1 MTKKLYEN
9 NLNLSLIKLYLL
21 KVKKLENNFLF
32 LVVLGGRAKKANIEL
47 HDVRWVV
54 GSKIE
59 DTYDTLRKDWFGS
72 PKGLHIDSYKKI
84 KYIDGYKINL
94 INFEKSEI
102 EKKQLFKKNKTKKH
116 LWFVNI
122 GGYNSTS
129 MQEQHEFG
137 LVIASNKLEAKN
149 IAKSKWLI
157 GFEKKHNDD
166 IASLEMLI
174 SCDDCELIKTIG
186 NWEIELTP
194 GNKFIDEN
202 NYPDWYGYQKIEGR

>member
-1 MTKKLYEN
+1 M
-9 NLNLSLIKLYLL
+9 
-21 KVKKLENNFLF
+21 KKLENIFLY
-32 LVVLGGRAKKANIEL
+32 LVVLGGRAKKANVEL
-47 HDVRWVV
+47 HDVRWVI

-84 KYIDGYKINL
+84 KYIDGYRINL
-94 INFEKSEI
+94 INFEKDKI
-102 EKKQLFKKNKTKKH
+102 ENKQLVKKNKAKKN

-122 GGYNSTS
+122 GGYNPNS

-157 GFEKKHNDD
+157 GLKKKHKDD
-166 IASLEMLI
+166 IYSLKKLI
-174 SCDDCELIKTIG
+174 DSDDCQLINKIG
-186 NWEIELTP
+186 SWEIELTLESNSAD
-194 GNKFIDEN
+194 GT
-202 NYPDWYGYQKIEGR
+202 NYPDWYGYKRIDKI

>member
-1 MTKKLYEN
+1 MQ
-9 NLNLSLIKLYLL
+9 
-21 KVKKLENNFLF
+21 KLENIFLY

-59 DTYDTLRKDWFGS
+59 DTYDTLKNQWFGS

-84 KYIDGYKINL
+84 KYIDGFKINI
-94 INFEKSEI
+94 INFENDKI
-102 EKKQLFKKNKTKKH
+102 YKKQLVKNKAKKN

-122 GGYNSTS
+122 GGYSPTS
-129 MQEQHEFG
+129 MQEKHEFG
-137 LVIASNKLEAKN
+137 LVTARTKSEAIN

-157 GFEKKHNDD
+157 GFKKKHKDD
-166 IASLEMLI
+166 IASLEILL
-174 SCDDCELIKTIG
+174 CCEDCKLIKKIG

-194 GNKFIDEN
+194 DDNFIEDN
-202 NYPDWYGYQKIEGR
+202 NYPDWYGYQKIDGI

>member
-1 MTKKLYEN
+1 MEQ
-9 NLNLSLIKLYLL
+9 
-21 KVKKLENNFLF
+21 LENNFLY
-32 LVVLGGRAKKANIEL
+32 LVVLGGRSKKANIEF

-84 KYIDGYKINL
+84 RYLNGYKINL
-94 INFEKSEI
+94 RNVENLKI
-102 EKKQLFKKNKTKKH
+102 KKNKFSNKSNTKKN

-122 GGYNSTS
+122 GGYDPSC
-129 MQEQHEFG
+129 MQEKHEFG

-157 GFEKKHNDD
+157 GCKKKHKDD
-166 IASLEMLI
+166 IASLENLI
-174 SCDDCELIKTIG
+174 SCDDCELIKKID

-194 GNKFIDEN
+194 DKNFMEEN
-202 NYPDWYGYQKIEGR
+202 NYPDWYGYQKIDGK